1 MAHQNKFHVEKAKK
15 REAEAKQR
23 KMKELAI
30 YLSIVLGGL
39 AIAGGLVAFSTSKE
53 YEEQSKIYAR
63 SAPDYSTMEAVQ
75 SADETT
81 PATEGAV
88 DLDEFAELSV
98 ATITDSFASIRDVL
112 GDSLYLSLINGM
124 TTDYFRD
131 SMEYDYADFNNQV
144 DDMLI
149 EAQYIEQ
156 LYGRYQID
164 HTGELET
171 FTGCTTG
178 EKCDMK
184 TFIDRYTTGE
194 LKEYLDSAHQKW
206 ESLVYYE
213 RSQQEVDDSYL
224 EMYYQDEV
232 VANFDYIDKYDVS
245 FIVLNSEQF
254 AKDFGELQ
262 EAYDKGCIPETRL
275 TNYTDVKARDNL
287 TIVPSRE
294 SLDQFPLYRDINF
307 YDGTFADLAADTIQQ
322 FFVQDVMDSAQ
333 YLGGSEL
340 ATNSDALEDAVRQ
353 LTGDGNTLSGSS
365 IRITNEDGEEVYQEG
380 EPEAST
386 DETQKDVFNL
396 DTSQIENWHV
406 TQVSLTNRNEN
417 DILFILWRINRIEH
431 TLDIPDLNSV
441 RDDLELKAKTALAQE
456 KLSAV
461 IYAEL
466 NQLSDE
472 EVEEFTDNLW
482 GEHTVES
489 DSTANADN
497 TDISSDNS
505 TDSTE
510 STNTSN
516 ETQSESLENTEI
528 TNELGGNTNETQEV
542 P

>member
-15 REAEAKQR
+15 REAEARQR

-81 PATEGAV
+81 TATEGVV
-88 DLDEFAELSV
+88 DLGEFAELSV

-164 HTGELET
+164 HPGELET

-254 AKDFGELQ
+254 AKDFDELQ
-262 EAYDKGCIPETRL
+262 EAYDKGYIPETRL

-294 SLDQFPLYRDINF
+294 SLNQFPLYRDINF

-406 TQVSLTNRNEN
+406 TQVSLTNRNED

-510 STNTSN
+510 STNASN
-516 ETQSESLENTEI
+516 ETQSESLENTET

>member
-81 PATEGAV
+81 TATEGAV

-164 HTGELET
+164 HPGELET

-206 ESLVYYE
+206 ESLVHYE

-262 EAYDKGCIPETRL
+262 EAYDKGYIPETRL

-294 SLDQFPLYRDINF
+294 SLNQFPLYRDINF

-340 ATNSDALEDAVRQ
+340 ATNSDALENAVRQ

-482 GEHTVES
+482 SEHTVES

-516 ETQSESLENTEI
+516 ETQSESLENTET

>member
-75 SADETT
+75 SANETAT
-81 PATEGAV
+81 ATEGAV

-164 HTGELET
+164 HPGELET

-254 AKDFGELQ
+254 AKDFDELQ
-262 EAYDKGCIPETRL
+262 EAYDKGYIPETRL

-294 SLDQFPLYRDINF
+294 SLNQFPLYRDINF

-505 TDSTE
+505 TDYTE
-510 STNTSN
+510 STNTPN
-516 ETQSESLENTEI
+516 GTQSESLENTET

>member
-63 SAPDYSTMEAVQ
+63 SVPDYSTMEAVQ

-81 PATEGAV
+81 TATEGVV

-164 HTGELET
+164 HPGELET

-254 AKDFGELQ
+254 AKDFDELQ
-262 EAYDKGCIPETRL
+262 EAYDKGYIPETRL

-294 SLDQFPLYRDINF
+294 SLKQFPLYRDINF

-380 EPEAST
+380 ELEAST

-406 TQVSLTNRNEN
+406 TQVSLTNRNED

-497 TDISSDNS
+497 TDIYSGNS

-510 STNTSN
+510 STNTPN
-516 ETQSESLENTEI
+516 ET
-528 TNELGGNTNETQEV
+528 
-542 P
+542 

>member
-15 REAEAKQR
+15 REAEVRQR

-81 PATEGAV
+81 TATEGVV

-164 HTGELET
+164 HPGELET

-206 ESLVYYE
+206 ESLVHYE

-254 AKDFGELQ
+254 DKDFDELQ
-262 EAYDKGCIPETRL
+262 EAYDKGYIPETRL
-275 TNYTDVKARDNL
+275 TNYTDVKDRDNL

-510 STNTSN
+510 STNASN
-516 ETQSESLENTEI
+516 ETQLESLENTET

>member
-53 YEEQSKIYAR
+53 YKEQSKIYAR

-81 PATEGAV
+81 TATEGAV
-88 DLDEFAELSV
+88 DLDEFAESSV

-164 HTGELET
+164 HPGELET

-206 ESLVYYE
+206 ESLVHYE

-262 EAYDKGCIPETRL
+262 EAYDKGYIPETRL

-294 SLDQFPLYRDINF
+294 SLNQFPLYRDINF

-340 ATNSDALEDAVRQ
+340 ATNSDALENAVRQ

-431 TLDIPDLNSV
+431 TLDIPDLNSA

-516 ETQSESLENTEI
+516 ETQSESLENTET

>member
-81 PATEGAV
+81 TATEGVV

-164 HTGELET
+164 HPGELET

-262 EAYDKGCIPETRL
+262 EAYDKGYIPETRL
-275 TNYTDVKARDNL
+275 TNYTDVKDRDNL

-406 TQVSLTNRNEN
+406 TQVSLTSRNEN

-516 ETQSESLENTEI
+516 ETQSESLENTET

>member
-15 REAEAKQR
+15 REAEVRQR

-81 PATEGAV
+81 TATEGVV

-164 HTGELET
+164 HPGELET

-206 ESLVYYE
+206 ESLVHYE

-254 AKDFGELQ
+254 AKDFDELQ
-262 EAYDKGCIPETRL
+262 EAYDKGYIPETRL
-275 TNYTDVKARDNL
+275 TNYTDVKDRDNL

-365 IRITNEDGEEVYQEG
+365 IRITNEDGEEDYQEG

-516 ETQSESLENTEI
+516 ETQSESLENTET

>member
-15 REAEAKQR
+15 REAEVRQR

-81 PATEGAV
+81 TATEGVV

-164 HTGELET
+164 HPGELET

-262 EAYDKGCIPETRL
+262 EAYDKGYIPETRL
-275 TNYTDVKARDNL
+275 TNYTDVKDRDNL

-516 ETQSESLENTEI
+516 ETQSEYLENTEI

>member
-75 SADETT
+75 SADETNT
-81 PATEGAV
+81 ATEGVV

-164 HTGELET
+164 HPGELET

-184 TFIDRYTTGE
+184 IFIDRYTTGE

-254 AKDFGELQ
+254 AKNFDELQ
-262 EAYDKGCIPETRL
+262 EAYDRGYIPETRL

-510 STNTSN
+510 STNASN
-516 ETQSESLENTEI
+516 ETQSESLENTET